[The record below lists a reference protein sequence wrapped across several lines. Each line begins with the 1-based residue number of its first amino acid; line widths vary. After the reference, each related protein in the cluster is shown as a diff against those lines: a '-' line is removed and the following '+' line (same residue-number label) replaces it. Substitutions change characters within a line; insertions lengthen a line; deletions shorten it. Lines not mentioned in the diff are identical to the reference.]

1 MSEIIVL
8 TRDQYAAD
16 IQRAA
21 TAAAEMVLQH
31 FSKSKQPATV
41 TRAEFARL
49 TGMSKTSV
57 KNKID
62 QGIITTTADGSRIPY
77 QEVKRFL
84 NQ

>member
-8 TRDQYAAD
+8 TRDQYADD
-16 IQRAA
+16 IRRAA
-21 TAAAEMVLQH
+21 IAAAEKVLQH
-31 FSKSKQPATV
+31 FTQTSTPATV

-49 TGMSKTSV
+49 AGMSKATV

-62 QGIITTTADGSRIPY
+62 HGIITTTADGSRIPY
-77 QEVKRFL
+77 SEVSRFL